1 VFHELITWKPAD
13 KWMPNPHEI
22 VLARYAEENG
32 ESAVITAYRGKTREG
47 GLPVWIDAC
56 DGYECDDLDIT
67 HWAHLPRGPLG

>member
-1 VFHELITWKPAD
+1 MFHELISWKSVD

-22 VLARYAEENG
+22 VLVRYAYENG
-32 ESAVITAYRGKTREG
+32 ESAVITAYRGKIQEG

-56 DGYECDDLDIT
+56 DGGDCEDLQIT